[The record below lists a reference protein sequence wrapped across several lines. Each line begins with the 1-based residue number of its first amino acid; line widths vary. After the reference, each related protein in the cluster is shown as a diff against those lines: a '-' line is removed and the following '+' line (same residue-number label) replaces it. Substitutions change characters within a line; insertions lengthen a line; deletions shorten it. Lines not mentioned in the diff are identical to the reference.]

1 MFVRKK
7 GESVRKEGDN
17 KTTESVGKKGRREL
31 NVDEKKVETT
41 ERCGKKVEV
50 TERGL
55 YVFVFEC

>member
-31 NVDEKKVETT
+31 NVCKKKVETT
-41 ERCGKKVEV
+41 ERCGKKVEG
-50 TERGL
+50 TES
-55 YVFVFEC
+55 V